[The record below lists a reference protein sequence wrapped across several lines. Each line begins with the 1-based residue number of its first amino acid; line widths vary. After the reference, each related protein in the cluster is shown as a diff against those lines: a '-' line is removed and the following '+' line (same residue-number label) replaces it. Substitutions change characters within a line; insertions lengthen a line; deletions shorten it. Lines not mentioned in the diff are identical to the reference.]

1 MVPVLVKAPSPSLV
15 MFGCHVFDF
24 LKLLLLSVYFVVFCF
39 EMVFLHSPGG
49 PGTHF
54 LAQPTFQVE
63 FFLPQPPECWDYRH
77 SIVCATLS
85 GLYDAICESLLS
97 QLLGPS

>member
-49 PGTHF
+49 PGTHCV
-54 LAQPTFQVE
+54 L
-63 FFLPQPPECWDYRH
+63 
-77 SIVCATLS
+77 CAGFELS
-85 GLYDAICESLLS
+85 DNY
-97 QLLGPS
+97 QLRPIK